1 MGLGRDQSRRITA
14 VENVP
19 AILAAAVGGVACAL
33 ILVPLVG
40 PAVNLAAFTGMPVS
54 VPLRADP
61 VALVIAV
68 GGLLLLTALTLAVQ
82 DALARRLGTGPAL
95 RVGE

>member
-1 MGLGRDQSRRITA
+1 VVGRGHHGACHRHHDLAGT
-14 VENVP
+14 P
-19 AILAAAVGGVACAL
+19 AH
-33 ILVPLVG
+33 
-40 PAVNLAAFTGMPVS
+40 PAGMPVS

-61 VALVIAV
+61 VALGIAA
-68 GGLLLLTALTLAVQ
+68 GGLLLLTGLTLAVQ

>member
-1 MGLGRDQSRRITA
+1 
-14 VENVP
+14 
-19 AILAAAVGGVACAL
+19 
-33 ILVPLVG
+33 
-40 PAVNLAAFTGMPVS
+40 MPVS

-61 VALVIAV
+61 VALGIAA
-68 GGLLLLTALTLAVQ
+68 GGLLLLTGLTLAVQ